1 MVKKTEIDDLNE
13 KLKDY
18 QSKGYNIPGTTVI
31 METADFM
38 RPVIRIVQVNAIIPE
53 GKTSNDDIYSVGG
66 GKFAFGRSAI
76 QNFADAGRIDL
87 RVPLG
92 ATRVEKGPNID
103 RYIAAVVGERYESD
117 GSLKRLEDQKS
128 LDLVIRS
135 EELRIKC
142 RDKVDKDHPRWSPS
156 EKQEYVE
163 RYMEKVRI
171 EKHKFAMECAITG
184 AQARVVTKLLGLKPA
199 YTLAE
204 LRKPFVIVSM
214 QIVVNMQDVDI
225 KRMVTAHM
233 LGIKEAIYPQSAQSG
248 YVSHPAA
255 GVGEVAS
262 GRETALESLSIGAPV
277 VAVHKAANIVD
288 GFDDYPRAMKE
299 AILKRLL
306 GTSSLTGRLG
316 EMEDPELAK
325 LYGDLKAAA

>member
-1 MVKKTEIDDLNE
+1 MAKKTEVDDLNE
-13 KLKDY
+13 QLKDY

-31 METADFM
+31 RETADFM
-38 RPVIRIVQVNAIIPE
+38 RPVIRIVHVNSTIPE
-53 GKTSNDDIYSVGG
+53 GKTANDDIYSVGG

-76 QNFADAGRIDL
+76 QNFSDAGRIDL
-87 RVPLG
+87 RVPLA

-103 RYIAAVVGERYESD
+103 RYIAAVVGERYEAD

-142 RDKVDKDHPRWSPS
+142 REKVEKDHSKWSLV

-204 LRKPFVIVSM
+204 LRKPFVIISM
-214 QIVVNMQDVDI
+214 QLVVNMQDADI

-233 LGIKEAIYPQSAQSG
+233 LGIKETIYPQAAQAP
-248 YVSHPAA
+248 YVSPA
-255 GVGEVAS
+255 VTSIGEV
-262 GRETALESLSIGAPV
+262 GTERKTVPESLSLGTPDGAV
-277 VAVHKAANIVD
+277 RKAANIPD

-299 AILKRLL
+299 SIIKRLL
-306 GTSSLTGRLG
+306 GTSSLAGRLG

-325 LYGDLKAAA
+325 LYGALKEAA